1 MPSETDVAKWYHGAL
16 GGWIGLDGMEI
27 SERGYLGMLRAP
39 AVLII
44 KILRIFF
51 CKKCCFFGQCLGGRG
66 HGNPTGFG
74 GSRVCSVRW
83 CCMLHTAPCETSG
96 RTQPPVPSTTAKELH
111 NLHQEVSQLV
121 HTVSILVRSVKRLNN
136 LNSHSASL
144 QTIISTCHVSQMRSN
159 KAEEAEIQNFQ
170 MSKT

>member
-1 MPSETDVAKWYHGAL
+1 MVWYVILSLNCSCHLLVALCSKEMMPSETDVAKWYHGAI

-27 SERGYLGMLRAP
+27 FERGYLGMLRAP

-44 KILRIFF
+44 KIFKIFSR
-51 CKKCCFFGQCLGGRG
+51 KKCCFFGQCLGGRG

-83 CCMLHTAPCETSG
+83 CCMLHTAACETSG

-111 NLHQEVSQLV
+111 NIHQEVSQLV
-121 HTVSILVRSVKRLNN
+121 HTVSVLAQR
-136 LNSHSASL
+136 
-144 QTIISTCHVSQMRSN
+144 Q
-159 KAEEAEIQNFQ
+159 
-170 MSKT
+170 KTK